1 MRYSVSVKEPINLKI
16 KKNLI
21 DIVVNSKINV
31 AVITKGKHGVERK
44 IFETIIYI

>member
-1 MRYSVSVKEPINLKI
+1 MRYSVGVKEPINLKI

-31 AVITKGKHGVERK
+31 GVVTKR
-44 IFETIIYI
+44 